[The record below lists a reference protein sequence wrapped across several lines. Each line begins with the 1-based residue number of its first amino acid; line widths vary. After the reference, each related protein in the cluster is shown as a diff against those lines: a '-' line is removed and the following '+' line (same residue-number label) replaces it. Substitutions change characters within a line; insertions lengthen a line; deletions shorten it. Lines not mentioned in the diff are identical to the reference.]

1 MSKCLIQ
8 VLNFF
13 FYRLSLDASTVPFR
27 QNMTD
32 RISGSLDD
40 ILAYEDMQS
49 VRSSYASQSAV
60 MGKLQFNTV

>member
-1 MSKCLIQ
+1 MLGFLLLSY
-8 VLNFF
+8 F
-13 FYRLSLDASTVPFR
+13 RLSLDASSVPFH

-49 VRSSYASQSAV
+49 VRSSYASQSAF
-60 MGKLQFNTV
+60 MGILLHWYCG